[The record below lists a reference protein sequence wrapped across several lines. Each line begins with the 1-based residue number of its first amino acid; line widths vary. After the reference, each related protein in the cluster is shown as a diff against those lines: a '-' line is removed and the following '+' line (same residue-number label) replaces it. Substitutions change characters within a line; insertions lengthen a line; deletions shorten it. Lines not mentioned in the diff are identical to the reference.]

1 MNNELIT
8 PIEKRRFNWRSW
20 LNTLGPVLALIAV
33 YGIFVLIAPPSFA
46 TTRNMEMIAR
56 QTTIVG
62 VAALGMTIVIISG
75 GIDLSVG
82 SIVALSTVVIA
93 SLLQHTVTSP
103 VKGAIWIIAP
113 ATFFGIIIG
122 TLMKRH
128 LQHIGMNPLIAVMGG
143 VAAAAFW
150 SLINGALMAILLQ
163 NIGTN
168 PVIAAIW
175 IVAPVTLFG
184 IIIGKLLKRR
194 LQHIGM
200 NPLTVV
206 IGSAVAAAFGS
217 LICGILMA
225 ILLQNVRVTPL
236 TAAIGGVAAAAFFG
250 LISGMLITRL
260 RVVPFIVTLGMML
273 VVRGAAKGIG
283 REQKIDVDPER
294 LKWLEELLATVPKER
309 SWMLLPPG
317 VWIMIFLAIATAA
330 LLRYTRF
337 GRHTF
342 AIGSNEETARLCG
355 VAVERVKVLV
365 FTMCGAF
372 AGLAGLMQF
381 SRLTVGDPTVAVGL
395 ELNVIAAVVIG
406 GGSLSGGEGS
416 ILGTLVGALLMTT
429 IASGCTQMGLPN
441 WVQEIITGAIIV
453 VAVAVDRLRHRRS
466 L

>member
-1 MNNELIT
+1 MSDELMT
-8 PIEKRRFNWRSW
+8 PKETKRLNWRSW

-33 YGIFVLIAPPSFA
+33 YGIFVTIAPPSFA

-93 SLLQHTVTSP
+93 WLLQN
-103 VKGAIWIIAP
+103 A
-113 ATFFGIIIG
+113 
-122 TLMKRH
+122 
-128 LQHIGMNPLIAVMGG
+128 GMNPLIA
-143 VAAAAFW
+143 
-150 SLINGALMAILLQ
+150 AL
-163 NIGTN
+163 
-168 PVIAAIW
+168 
-175 IVAPVTLFG
+175 
-184 IIIGKLLKRR
+184 
-194 LQHIGM
+194 
-200 NPLTVV
+200 
-206 IGSAVAAAFGS
+206 
-217 LICGILMA
+217 
-225 ILLQNVRVTPL
+225 
-236 TAAIGGVAAAAFFG
+236 GGVAAAAFFG
-250 LISGMLITRL
+250 FISGMLITRL

-294 LKWLEELLATVPKER
+294 LKWLEELLATVSKER

-317 VWIMIFLAIATAA
+317 VWVLIILAIATAA
-330 LLRYTRF
+330 LLRYTRL

-355 VAVERVKVLV
+355 VAVDRVKVLV
-365 FTMCGAF
+365 FTICGAF
-372 AGLAGLMQF
+372 GGLAGLMQF